1 MRIAGITGVQL
12 RPLERGEKA
21 LRSVIGIVLG
31 LLVFAAAPVR
41 ESAAQTPSP
50 APSAPLPAPSAPSPA
65 PAAPPPAPS
74 ALPAPSAPPPAAQ
87 AAVTAAPV
95 FKMEEIDQLMAPIA
109 LYPDDLLV
117 QILTAATYPLEIV
130 MAARW
135 VADPKNAALKGDA
148 LEQALQA
155 QSWDPSVKSLVPFPD
170 VLKMMSDKL
179 EWTQKLGDAFLA
191 QQQDCFAS
199 IQRLRQRAQSAGKL
213 TSTKQQT
220 VSTQGPAIVIA
231 PADPDVVYVPAYDP
245 SVAYGSWSYPDYPP
259 NYYPP
264 PAGYGLATG
273 LATGLAF
280 GAGVAITRGLWGWGS
295 PNWGASSINVNV
307 NRFNQINANR
317 TAISANTWQHNAVHR
332 QGVAYRDAATRE
344 RFGQQHAGAA
354 ARRDYRGF
362 QTAAAGGAAAARPGG
377 GAIANRPGG
386 DAIANRPAGGA
397 VANRPGGGTIANRPG
412 SGAIANRPGGGA
424 IANRAGGGA
433 VANRPGGGAIAN
445 RTPAAVARPLPAAR
459 PAAFN
464 PGNGAQARAA
474 QFRGQASRQQMGS
487 FAGGRAAGG
496 GFHGGGGGG
505 GFHGGGA
512 RGGGGGGARGGG
524 GGRHR

>member
-1 MRIAGITGVQL
+1 MT
-12 RPLERGEKA
+12 A
-21 LRSVIGIVLG
+21 L
-31 LLVFAAAPVR
+31 
-41 ESAAQTPSP
+41 
-50 APSAPLPAPSAPSPA
+50 
-65 PAAPPPAPS
+65 
-74 ALPAPSAPPPAAQ
+74 
-87 AAVTAAPV
+87 PV

-245 SVAYGSWSYPDYPP
+245 SVAYGSWPYPDYPP
-259 NYYPP
+259 YYYPL

-280 GAGVAITRGLWGWGS
+280 GAGIAITRGLWSWGS
-295 PNWGASSINVNV
+295 PNWGAGSINVNV
-307 NRFNQINANR
+307 NRFNRINANR
-317 TAISANTWQHNAVHR
+317 TPISANTWQHNAVHR
-332 QGVAYRDAATRE
+332 QGVAYRDAATRQ

-362 QTAAAGGAAAARPGG
+362 QPAAAGGAAAVRPGGGAVTNRPSGGAVANRAGG
-377 GAIANRPGG
+377 GAIANRP
-386 DAIANRPAGGA
+386 
-397 VANRPGGGTIANRPG
+397 
-412 SGAIANRPGGGA
+412 
-424 IANRAGGGA
+424 GGGA
-433 VANRPGGGAIAN
+433 VANRPGGGAVAHRPGGGAIAN
-445 RTPAAVARPLPAAR
+445 RAPAAVARPLPAAR

-474 QFRGQASRQQMGS
+474 QFRGQASRQQMAS

-505 GFHGGGA
+505 GFHGGGGGGAA
-512 RGGGGGGARGGG
+512 RGGGGGGFHGGGGGRGG

>member
-1 MRIAGITGVQL
+1 M
-12 RPLERGEKA
+12 
-21 LRSVIGIVLG
+21 RSVIGIILG
-31 LLVFAAAPVR
+31 LLVLAAAPVR
-41 ESAAQTPSP
+41 ESAAQ
-50 APSAPLPAPSAPSPA
+50 APSPA
-65 PAAPPPAPS
+65 P
-74 ALPAPSAPPPAAQ
+74 LAPPPAAQ

-191 QQQDCFAS
+191 QQQECFAS

-245 SVAYGSWSYPDYPP
+245 GVAYGAWPYPEYPP
-259 NYYPP
+259 YYYPP
-264 PAGYGLATG
+264 PVGYGLATG

-295 PNWGASSINVNV
+295 PNWGAGSINVNV

-332 QGVAYRDAATRE
+332 QGIAYRDAATRQ

-354 ARRDYRGF
+354 ARHDYRGF

-377 GAIANRPGG
+377 GAIANRP
-386 DAIANRPAGGA
+386 AGGA
-397 VANRPGGGTIANRPG
+397 VG
-412 SGAIANRPGGGA
+412 
-424 IANRAGGGA
+424 NRAPAAATRPGGGA
-433 VANRPGGGAIAN
+433 VANRPAGGASAS
-445 RTPAAVARPLPAAR
+445 RAPAAAARPMPAAR

-474 QFRGQASRQQMGS
+474 QARGQASRQQMGS

-496 GFHGGGGGG
+496 GYHGGGGAARAGGGG
-505 GFHGGGA
+505 GF
-512 RGGGGGGARGGG
+512 RGG

>member
-1 MRIAGITGVQL
+1 MGATNSTVLRQVDCWLTIPQRDSIMRIADIMGAQL
-12 RPLERGEKA
+12 RPPERGERA
-21 LRSVIGIVLG
+21 VRSVIGIVLG
-31 LLVFAAAPVR
+31 LLLLATAPVR
-41 ESAAQTPSP
+41 ESAAQAPSP
-50 APSAPLPAPSAPSPA
+50 APSTPLPAPSAPPSTPS
-65 PAAPPPAPS
+65 APPSTPS
-74 ALPAPSAPPPAAQ
+74 APPSTPSAPPPAAQ
-87 AAVTAAPV
+87 AAATAAPV

-191 QQQDCFAS
+191 QEQDCFAS

-245 SVAYGSWSYPDYPP
+245 GVAYGAWPYPDYPP
-259 NYYPP
+259 YYYPP
-264 PAGYGLATG
+264 PAGYSLATG

-280 GAGVAITRGLWGWGS
+280 GAGVAITSGLWGWGS
-295 PNWGASSINVNV
+295 PNWGAGSVNVNV
-307 NRFNQINANR
+307 NRFNRINANR

-332 QGVAYRDAATRE
+332 QGVAYRDTATRQ

-354 ARRDYRGF
+354 ERRDYRGF
-362 QTAAAGGAAAARPGG
+362 QTAAGGAAAARPGG

-386 DAIANRPAGGA
+386 
-397 VANRPGGGTIANRPG
+397 
-412 SGAIANRPGGGA
+412 GAIANRPGGGA
-424 IANRAGGGA
+424 IANRPSVGA
-433 VANRPGGGAIAN
+433 IANRPGGGAI
-445 RTPAAVARPLPAAR
+445 
-459 PAAFN
+459 
-464 PGNGAQARAA
+464 
-474 QFRGQASRQQMGS
+474 
-487 FAGGRAAGG
+487 
-496 GFHGGGGGG
+496 
-505 GFHGGGA
+505 
-512 RGGGGGGARGGG
+512 
-524 GGRHR
+524 

>member
-1 MRIAGITGVQL
+1 M
-12 RPLERGEKA
+12 
-21 LRSVIGIVLG
+21 RSVIGIILG
-31 LLVFAAAPVR
+31 LLVLAAAPVR
-41 ESAAQTPSP
+41 ESAAQ
-50 APSAPLPAPSAPSPA
+50 APSPA
-65 PAAPPPAPS
+65 P
-74 ALPAPSAPPPAAQ
+74 LAPPPAAQ

-148 LEQALQA
+148 LEQALEA

-231 PADPDVVYVPAYDP
+231 PADQEVVYVPAYDP
-245 SVAYGSWSYPDYPP
+245 DVAYGTWPYPDYPP
-259 NYYPP
+259 YYYPP
-264 PAGYGLATG
+264 PVGYGLATG
-273 LATGLAF
+273 LAAGLAF

-295 PNWGASSINVNV
+295 PNWGAGSINVNV

-332 QGVAYRDAATRE
+332 QGIAYRDAATRQ

-354 ARRDYRGF
+354 ARHDYRGF

-377 GAIANRPGG
+377 GAIANRPAGG
-386 DAIANRPAGGA
+386 AVGNRAPAAATRPGGCAVANRPAGGA
-397 VANRPGGGTIANRPG
+397 SA
-412 SGAIANRPGGGA
+412 S
-424 IANRAGGGA
+424 RA
-433 VANRPGGGAIAN
+433 
-445 RTPAAVARPLPAAR
+445 PAAATRPMPAAR

-474 QFRGQASRQQMGS
+474 QARGQSSRQQMGS

-496 GFHGGGGGG
+496 GYHGGGGAARAGGGG
-505 GFHGGGA
+505 GF
-512 RGGGGGGARGGG
+512 RGG

>member
-1 MRIAGITGVQL
+1 M
-12 RPLERGEKA
+12 
-21 LRSVIGIVLG
+21 RSVIGIILG
-31 LLVFAAAPVR
+31 LLVLAAAPVR
-41 ESAAQTPSP
+41 ESAAQ
-50 APSAPLPAPSAPSPA
+50 APSPA
-65 PAAPPPAPS
+65 P
-74 ALPAPSAPPPAAQ
+74 LAPPPAAQ

-148 LEQALQA
+148 LEQALEA

-191 QQQDCFAS
+191 QQQDCFGS

-231 PADPDVVYVPAYDP
+231 PADQEVVYVPAYDP
-245 SVAYGSWSYPDYPP
+245 DVAYGTWPYPDYPP
-259 NYYPP
+259 YYYPP
-264 PAGYGLATG
+264 PVGYGLATG
-273 LATGLAF
+273 LAAGLAF

-295 PNWGASSINVNV
+295 PNWGAGSINVNV

-332 QGVAYRDAATRE
+332 QGIAYRDAATRQ

-354 ARRDYRGF
+354 ARHDYRGF

-377 GAIANRPGG
+377 GAIANRPAGG
-386 DAIANRPAGGA
+386 AVGNRAPAAATRPGGCAVANRPAGGA
-397 VANRPGGGTIANRPG
+397 SA
-412 SGAIANRPGGGA
+412 S
-424 IANRAGGGA
+424 RA
-433 VANRPGGGAIAN
+433 
-445 RTPAAVARPLPAAR
+445 PAAATRPMPAAR

-474 QFRGQASRQQMGS
+474 QARGQASRQQMGS

-496 GFHGGGGGG
+496 GYHGGGGAARAGGGG
-505 GFHGGGA
+505 GF
-512 RGGGGGGARGGG
+512 RGG

>member
-1 MRIAGITGVQL
+1 M
-12 RPLERGEKA
+12 
-21 LRSVIGIVLG
+21 RSVIGIILG
-31 LLVFAAAPVR
+31 LLVLAAAPVR
-41 ESAAQTPSP
+41 ESAAQ
-50 APSAPLPAPSAPSPA
+50 APSPA
-65 PAAPPPAPS
+65 P
-74 ALPAPSAPPPAAQ
+74 LAPPPAAQ

-95 FKMEEIDQLMAPIA
+95 FKMEEIDQLMGPIA

-148 LEQALQA
+148 LEQALEA

-191 QQQDCFAS
+191 QQQECFAS

-231 PADPDVVYVPAYDP
+231 PADQEVVYVPAYDP
-245 SVAYGSWSYPDYPP
+245 DVAYGTWPYPDYPP
-259 NYYPP
+259 YYYPP
-264 PAGYGLATG
+264 PVGYGLATG
-273 LATGLAF
+273 LAAGLAF

-295 PNWGASSINVNV
+295 PNWGAGSINVNV

-332 QGVAYRDAATRE
+332 QGIAYRDAATRQ
-344 RFGQQHAGAA
+344 RFGHQHAGAA
-354 ARRDYRGF
+354 ARHDYRGF
-362 QTAAAGGAAAARPGG
+362 QSAAGSAAAARPGG

-386 DAIANRPAGGA
+386 GAVANRPGGGAVARHAPAAAARPGGSAIANRPAGGA
-397 VANRPGGGTIANRPG
+397 VG
-412 SGAIANRPGGGA
+412 
-424 IANRAGGGA
+424 NRAPAAATRPGGGA
-433 VANRPGGGAIAN
+433 VANRPAGGASAS
-445 RTPAAVARPLPAAR
+445 RAPAAAARPMPAAR

-474 QFRGQASRQQMGS
+474 QARGQASRQQMGS

-496 GFHGGGGGG
+496 GYHGGGGAARAGGGG
-505 GFHGGGA
+505 GF
-512 RGGGGGGARGGG
+512 RGG

>member
-1 MRIAGITGVQL
+1 M
-12 RPLERGEKA
+12 
-21 LRSVIGIVLG
+21 
-31 LLVFAAAPVR
+31 
-41 ESAAQTPSP
+41 
-50 APSAPLPAPSAPSPA
+50 
-65 PAAPPPAPS
+65 
-74 ALPAPSAPPPAAQ
+74 
-87 AAVTAAPV
+87 TAAPV

-179 EWTQKLGDAFLA
+179 EWTQKLGDAFLV

-231 PADPDVVYVPAYDP
+231 PADPEVVYVPAYDP
-245 SVAYGSWSYPDYPP
+245 GVAYGAWPYPDYPP
-259 NYYPP
+259 YYYPP

-295 PNWGASSINVNV
+295 PNWGAGSINVNV

-332 QGVAYRDAATRE
+332 QGVAYRDVATRQ

-377 GAIANRPGG
+377 GAIANRPS
-386 DAIANRPAGGA
+386 GGA
-397 VANRPGGGTIANRPG
+397 IANRPG
-412 SGAIANRPGGGA
+412 SGAV
-424 IANRAGGGA
+424 ANRAGGGA
-433 VANRPGGGAIAN
+433 VANRPGGGAVARHAPAASTRPSGGTIAH
-445 RTPAAVARPLPAAR
+445 RSGGGAIASRAPAAVARPLPAAR

-474 QFRGQASRQQMGS
+474 QARGNASRQQMGS
-487 FAGGRAAGG
+487 VAGGRAAAG
-496 GFHGGGGGG
+496 GFHGGG
-505 GFHGGGA
+505 GGGA

>member
-1 MRIAGITGVQL
+1 MRIAGIMGVQP
-12 RPLERGEKA
+12 RPPERGENA
-21 LRSVIGIVLG
+21 VRSVIGIVLG
-31 LLVFAAAPVR
+31 LLLLAAAPVR
-41 ESAAQTPSP
+41 ESATQAPSP
-50 APSAPLPAPSAPSPA
+50 APSAP
-65 PAAPPPAPS
+65 PPE
-74 ALPAPSAPPPAAQ
+74 AQ
-87 AAVTAAPV
+87 ATVTAAPV

-170 VLKMMSDKL
+170 VLEMMSDKL

-191 QQQDCFAS
+191 QPQDCFAS

-245 SVAYGSWSYPDYPP
+245 GVAYGAWPYPDYPP
-259 NYYPP
+259 YYYPP

-273 LATGLAF
+273 LAAGLAF

-295 PNWGASSINVNV
+295 PNWGTGSINVNV

-317 TAISANTWQHNAVHR
+317 TAISANTWQHNAAHR
-332 QGVAYRDAATRE
+332 QGVAYRDAATRQH
-344 RFGQQHAGAA
+344 FGQQHAGAVE
-354 ARRDYRGF
+354 RRDYRGF
-362 QTAAAGGAAAARPGG
+362 QTAAAGGAAAARAGG

-386 DAIANRPAGGA
+386 GA
-397 VANRPGGGTIANRPG
+397 VANRPGGGGASAARPG
-412 SGAIANRPGGGA
+412 GGAIANRPGGGA
-424 IANRAGGGA
+424 IASRAPA
-433 VANRPGGGAIAN
+433 AAAQPRGAIAN
-445 RTPAAVARPLPAAR
+445 RPSGGAIASRAPAAVARPLPAAR

-464 PGNGAQARAA
+464 PGNGAQARTA
-474 QFRGQASRQQMGS
+474 QARGNASRQQMGS
-487 FAGGRAAGG
+487 VAGGRA
-496 GFHGGGGGG
+496 
-505 GFHGGGA
+505 
-512 RGGGGGGARGGG
+512 GGGGGARGGG
-524 GGRHR
+524 GRQR

>member
-1 MRIAGITGVQL
+1 
-12 RPLERGEKA
+12 
-21 LRSVIGIVLG
+21 
-31 LLVFAAAPVR
+31 
-41 ESAAQTPSP
+41 
-50 APSAPLPAPSAPSPA
+50 
-65 PAAPPPAPS
+65 
-74 ALPAPSAPPPAAQ
+74 
-87 AAVTAAPV
+87 
-95 FKMEEIDQLMAPIA
+95 MEEIDQLMAPIA

-220 VSTQGPAIVIA
+220 VSTQGQAIVIA

-245 SVAYGSWSYPDYPP
+245 GVAYGAWPYPDYPP
-259 NYYPP
+259 YYYPP

-280 GAGVAITRGLWGWGS
+280 GAGVAITSGLWGWGS
-295 PNWGASSINVNV
+295 PNWGAGSVNVNV
-307 NRFNQINANR
+307 NRFNRINANR

-332 QGVAYRDAATRE
+332 QGVAYRDTATRQ
-344 RFGQQHAGAA
+344 RFGQEHAGAA
-354 ARRDYRGF
+354 ERRDYRGF

-386 DAIANRPAGGA
+386 
-397 VANRPGGGTIANRPG
+397 
-412 SGAIANRPGGGA
+412 GAIANRPGGGA
-424 IANRAGGGA
+424 IANRPSAGAIANRPGGGA
-433 VANRPGGGAIAN
+433 VANRPGGGAIAHRPGGGAIAN
-445 RTPAAVARPLPAAR
+445 RAPAAVARPMPAAR

-474 QFRGQASRQQMGS
+474 QARGNASRQQMGS
-487 FAGGRAAGG
+487 VAGGRAASG
-496 GFHGGGGGG
+496 GFHGGG
-505 GFHGGGA
+505 GGGA

>member
-1 MRIAGITGVQL
+1 MRIADIMSVQL
-12 RPLERGEKA
+12 RPPELGERA
-21 LRSVIGIVLG
+21 VRSVIGIVLG
-31 LLVFAAAPVR
+31 LLLLAAAPVR
-41 ESAAQTPSP
+41 ESAAQ
-50 APSAPLPAPSAPSPA
+50 APSAPLPGAEAT
-65 PAAPPPAPS
+65 
-74 ALPAPSAPPPAAQ
+74 
-87 AAVTAAPV
+87 VTAAPV

-117 QILTAATYPLEIV
+117 QILTASTYPLEIV

-148 LEQALQA
+148 LTQALQA

-170 VLKMMSDKL
+170 VLKMMSDQL
-179 EWTQKLGDAFLA
+179 DWTQKLGDAFLA

-199 IQRLRQRAQSAGKL
+199 IQRLRQRAQSTGKL

-245 SVAYGSWSYPDYPP
+245 GVAYGAWPYPNYPP
-259 NYYPP
+259 YYYPP

-295 PNWGASSINVNV
+295 PNWGAGSINVNV

-317 TAISANTWQHNAVHR
+317 TAISANSWQHNAAHR
-332 QGVAYRDAATRE
+332 QGVAYRDAATRQ

-362 QTAAAGGAAAARPGG
+362 QTAAGGAA
-377 GAIANRPGG
+377 
-386 DAIANRPAGGA
+386 
-397 VANRPGGGTIANRPG
+397 
-412 SGAIANRPGGGA
+412 ANRPGGGA
-424 IANRAGGGA
+424 IANRSGGGA
-433 VANRPGGGAIAN
+433 IANRPGGGA
-445 RTPAAVARPLPAAR
+445 
-459 PAAFN
+459 
-464 PGNGAQARAA
+464 
-474 QFRGQASRQQMGS
+474 
-487 FAGGRAAGG
+487 
-496 GFHGGGGGG
+496 
-505 GFHGGGA
+505 
-512 RGGGGGGARGGG
+512 
-524 GGRHR
+524 

>member
-1 MRIAGITGVQL
+1 M
-12 RPLERGEKA
+12 
-21 LRSVIGIVLG
+21 RSVIGIILG
-31 LLVFAAAPVR
+31 LLVLAAAPVR
-41 ESAAQTPSP
+41 ESAAQ
-50 APSAPLPAPSAPSPA
+50 APSPA
-65 PAAPPPAPS
+65 P
-74 ALPAPSAPPPAAQ
+74 LAPPPAAQ

-191 QQQDCFAS
+191 QQQECFAS

-245 SVAYGSWSYPDYPP
+245 GVAYGAWPYPEYPP
-259 NYYPP
+259 YYYPP
-264 PAGYGLATG
+264 PVGYGLATG

-280 GAGVAITRGLWGWGS
+280 GAGVAIARGLWGWGS
-295 PNWGASSINVNV
+295 PNWGAGSINVNV

-332 QGVAYRDAATRE
+332 QGIAYRDAATRQ

-354 ARRDYRGF
+354 ARHDYRGF

-377 GAIANRPGG
+377 GAIANRP
-386 DAIANRPAGGA
+386 AGGA
-397 VANRPGGGTIANRPG
+397 VG
-412 SGAIANRPGGGA
+412 
-424 IANRAGGGA
+424 NRAPAAATRPGGGA
-433 VANRPGGGAIAN
+433 VANRPAGGASAS
-445 RTPAAVARPLPAAR
+445 RAPAAATRPMPAAR

-474 QFRGQASRQQMGS
+474 QARGQASRQQMGS

-496 GFHGGGGGG
+496 GYHGGGGAARAGGGG
-505 GFHGGGA
+505 GF
-512 RGGGGGGARGGG
+512 RGG

>member
-1 MRIAGITGVQL
+1 M
-12 RPLERGEKA
+12 
-21 LRSVIGIVLG
+21 RSVIGIILG
-31 LLVFAAAPVR
+31 LLVLAAAPVR
-41 ESAAQTPSP
+41 ESAAQAQAPAP
-50 APSAPLPAPSAPSPA
+50 APSAPLPAPSAP
-65 PAAPPPAPS
+65 
-74 ALPAPSAPPPAAQ
+74 PPAAR

-95 FKMEEIDQLMAPIA
+95 FKIEEIDQLMAPIA

-130 MAARW
+130 IAARW
-135 VADPKNAALKGDA
+135 VADPKNAALTGDP

-179 EWTQKLGDAFLA
+179 EWTQKLGDAFLT

-231 PADPDVVYVPAYDP
+231 PTDPDIVYVPAYDP
-245 SVAYGSWSYPDYPP
+245 GVAYGAWPYPDYPP
-259 NYYPP
+259 YYYPP

-273 LATGLAF
+273 LAAGLAF

-295 PNWGASSINVNV
+295 PNWSAGSINVNV

-332 QGVAYRDAATRE
+332 QGVAYRDAATRQ

-362 QTAAAGGAAAARPGG
+362 QPAAAGGIGAARPGG

-386 DAIANRPAGGA
+386 SAVGNRAPAAATRPGGGAIANRPAGGA
-397 VANRPGGGTIANRPG
+397 IA
-412 SGAIANRPGGGA
+412 S
-424 IANRAGGGA
+424 RA
-433 VANRPGGGAIAN
+433 
-445 RTPAAVARPLPAAR
+445 PAAAARPMPAAR

-474 QFRGQASRQQMGS
+474 QARGQASRQQMGS

-496 GFHGGGGGG
+496 GY
-505 GFHGGGA
+505 HGGGA
-512 RGGGGGGARGGG
+512 VRAGAGGGFRGG

>member
-1 MRIAGITGVQL
+1 
-12 RPLERGEKA
+12 
-21 LRSVIGIVLG
+21 
-31 LLVFAAAPVR
+31 
-41 ESAAQTPSP
+41 
-50 APSAPLPAPSAPSPA
+50 
-65 PAAPPPAPS
+65 
-74 ALPAPSAPPPAAQ
+74 
-87 AAVTAAPV
+87 
-95 FKMEEIDQLMAPIA
+95 MAPIA

-135 VADPKNAALKGDA
+135 VADPKNAALKGDP

-199 IQRLRQRAQSAGKL
+199 IQRLRRRAQSAGKL

-245 SVAYGSWSYPDYPP
+245 GVAYGAWPYPDYPP
-259 NYYPP
+259 YYYPP
-264 PAGYGLATG
+264 PVGYGLATG

-295 PNWGASSINVNV
+295 PNWGAGSINVNV
-307 NRFNQINANR
+307 NRFNQINTNR

-332 QGVAYRDAATRE
+332 QGVAYRDAATRQ

-354 ARRDYRGF
+354 ARHDYRGF
-362 QTAAAGGAAAARPGG
+362 QTGAAAARPGG
-377 GAIANRPGG
+377 GAIANRP
-386 DAIANRPAGGA
+386 AGGA
-397 VANRPGGGTIANRPG
+397 SA
-412 SGAIANRPGGGA
+412 S
-424 IANRAGGGA
+424 RA
-433 VANRPGGGAIAN
+433 
-445 RTPAAVARPLPAAR
+445 PAAAARPMPAAR

-474 QFRGQASRQQMGS
+474 QARGQASRQQMGS

-496 GFHGGGGGG
+496 GYQGGGGAARAGGGG
-505 GFHGGGA
+505 GF
-512 RGGGGGGARGGG
+512 RGG

>member
-1 MRIAGITGVQL
+1 V
-12 RPLERGEKA
+12 
-21 LRSVIGIVLG
+21 RSVIGIILG
-31 LLVFAAAPVR
+31 LLVLAAAPVR
-41 ESAAQTPSP
+41 ESAAQ
-50 APSAPLPAPSAPSPA
+50 APSPA
-65 PAAPPPAPS
+65 P
-74 ALPAPSAPPPAAQ
+74 LAPPPAAQ

-231 PADPDVVYVPAYDP
+231 PADQEVVYVPAYDP
-245 SVAYGSWSYPDYPP
+245 DVAYGTWPYPDYPP
-259 NYYPP
+259 YYYPP
-264 PAGYGLATG
+264 PVGYGLATG
-273 LATGLAF
+273 LAAGLAF
-280 GAGVAITRGLWGWGS
+280 GAGVAITRGLWVWGS
-295 PNWGASSINVNV
+295 PNWGAGSINVNV

-332 QGVAYRDAATRE
+332 QGIAYRDAATRQ

-354 ARRDYRGF
+354 ARHDYRGF

-377 GAIANRPGG
+377 GAIANRP
-386 DAIANRPAGGA
+386 AGGA
-397 VANRPGGGTIANRPG
+397 VG
-412 SGAIANRPGGGA
+412 
-424 IANRAGGGA
+424 NRAPAAATRPGGGA
-433 VANRPGGGAIAN
+433 VANRPAGGASAS
-445 RTPAAVARPLPAAR
+445 RAPAAATRPMPAAR

-474 QFRGQASRQQMGS
+474 QARGQASRQQMGS

-496 GFHGGGGGG
+496 GYHGGGGAARAGGGG
-505 GFHGGGA
+505 GF
-512 RGGGGGGARGGG
+512 RGG

>member
-1 MRIAGITGVQL
+1 
-12 RPLERGEKA
+12 
-21 LRSVIGIVLG
+21 
-31 LLVFAAAPVR
+31 
-41 ESAAQTPSP
+41 
-50 APSAPLPAPSAPSPA
+50 
-65 PAAPPPAPS
+65 
-74 ALPAPSAPPPAAQ
+74 
-87 AAVTAAPV
+87 VTAAPV

-220 VSTQGPAIVIA
+220 VSTEGPAIVIA
-231 PADPDVVYVPAYDP
+231 PADPEVVYVPAYDP
-245 SVAYGSWSYPDYPP
+245 SVAYSSWPYPDYPP
-259 NYYPP
+259 YYYPP
-264 PAGYGLATG
+264 PAGYGLAAG

-295 PNWGASSINVNV
+295 PNWGAGSINVNV

-317 TAISANTWQHNAVHR
+317 TAISSNTWQHNAVHR
-332 QGVAYRDAATRE
+332 QGVAYRDAATRQ
-344 RFGQQHAGAA
+344 RFGQEHAGAA

-362 QTAAAGGAAAARPGG
+362 QPAAAGGIGAARPGG

-386 DAIANRPAGGA
+386 
-397 VANRPGGGTIANRPG
+397 
-412 SGAIANRPGGGA
+412 GAIANRPGGGA
-424 IANRAGGGA
+424 VAHRPGGGAAANRPGGGA
-433 VANRPGGGAIAN
+433 VAHRPGGGAIAN
-445 RTPAAVARPLPAAR
+445 RAPAAVPRPLPAAR

-474 QFRGQASRQQMGS
+474 QFRGQASRQQMAS
-487 FAGGRAAGG
+487 FAGGRGAGG
-496 GFHGGGGGG
+496 GFH
-505 GFHGGGA
+505 
-512 RGGGGGGARGGG
+512 GGGGGGARGGG
-524 GGRHR
+524 GGGGFHGGGGGGGRGGGGRHR

>member
-1 MRIAGITGVQL
+1 MRIAGIMGVQ
-12 RPLERGEKA
+12 RRSPKRGERTV
-21 LRSVIGIVLG
+21 RSVIGIILG
-31 LLVFAAAPVR
+31 LLVLAAAPVR
-41 ESAAQTPSP
+41 ESAAQAPSP
-50 APSAPLPAPSAPSPA
+50 APSAPSPG
-65 PAAPPPAPS
+65 
-74 ALPAPSAPPPAAQ
+74 AQ
-87 AAVTAAPV
+87 ATVTAVPI

-135 VADPKNAALKGDA
+135 VADPKNAALKDDA
-148 LEQALQA
+148 LTQALQA
-155 QSWDPSVKSLVPFPD
+155 QSWDPSVKSLVPFPE
-170 VLKMMSDKL
+170 VLKMMSDHL

-191 QQQDCFAS
+191 QDQDCFAS

-231 PADPDVVYVPAYDP
+231 PADPEVVYVPAYDP
-245 SVAYGSWSYPDYPP
+245 GVVYGAWPYPNYPP
-259 NYYPP
+259 YYYPP
-264 PAGYGLATG
+264 PVGYGLATG

-295 PNWGASSINVNV
+295 PNWGAGSINVNV

-317 TAISANTWQHNAVHR
+317 TAISANTWQHNAAHR
-332 QGVAYRDAATRE
+332 QGVAYRDTATRQ

-354 ARRDYRGF
+354 ARHDYRGF
-362 QTAAAGGAAAARPGG
+362 QTAAGGSAAARPGG

-386 DAIANRPAGGA
+386 GA
-397 VANRPGGGTIANRPG
+397 A
-412 SGAIANRPGGGA
+412 ANRPGGGA
-424 IANRAGGGA
+424 IANRPGGGA
-433 VANRPGGGAIAN
+433 VGNRAPAAATRPGGGAIAN
-445 RTPAAVARPLPAAR
+445 RPAGGAIANRAPAAAARAMPAAR

-474 QFRGQASRQQMGS
+474 QARGNASRQQMGS
-487 FAGGRAAGG
+487 FAGGRAG
-496 GFHGGGGGG
+496 
-505 GFHGGGA
+505 
-512 RGGGGGGARGGG
+512 GGGGGGARGGQ
-524 GGRHR
+524 R